1 MDAKVPLMKYGNKN
15 GGVNLLL
22 FTITATTIYYLCR
35 WLLPPPPSFSHPL
48 SPSLTS
54 RLKSAVSAVSARSS
68 VHSQGVLRAGSFLET
83 LLMDWP
89 DIPSK

>member
-1 MDAKVPLMKYGNKN
+1 MDAKVTLMKNGIKN
-15 GGVNLLL
+15 GGANLIL

-35 WLLPPPPSFSHPL
+35 LLSPSLLFA
-48 SPSLTS
+48 PSLTS

-68 VHSQGVLRAGSFLET
+68 VHSQGVLRAGPFLKT